1 MRDAYRMQDVGGGGS
16 EITTWVGYAA
26 QLLGAGGLGFLLR
39 ELLKRGF
46 QHAER
51 RDDVAAG
58 LRAEMVRRIESL
70 EKNYTA
76 LEGRERETF
85 RKAVKLEAENIQL
98 RRRYHDLVNWIA
110 TQPGLPT
117 PPKWLYER
125 VEGPTERD
133 AAPKP
138 RKEPEP

>member
-1 MRDAYRMQDVGGGGS
+1 MKGAIHMQDAAGGVDPS
-16 EITTWVGYAA
+16 TWASYAA

-39 ELLKRGF
+39 ELVKRWF
-46 QHAER
+46 QRADR

-70 EKNYTA
+70 EKNHTA
-76 LEGRERETF
+76 LETRERETF
-85 RKAVKLEAENIQL
+85 RKAVRLEAENVQL

-110 TQPGLPT
+110 AQPGLPT

-125 VEGPTERD
+125 VDGPTSG
-133 AAPKP
+133 AAGPP
-138 RKEPEP
+138 PVDPQP